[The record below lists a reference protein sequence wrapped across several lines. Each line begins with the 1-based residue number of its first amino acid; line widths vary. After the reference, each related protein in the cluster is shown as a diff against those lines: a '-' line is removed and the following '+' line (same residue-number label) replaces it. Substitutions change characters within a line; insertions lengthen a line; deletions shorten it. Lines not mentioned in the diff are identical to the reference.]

1 MSNES
6 SLNTFPSTKA
16 EALTMLYLQ
25 NQDLSDIT
33 PEELAK
39 KYSEVL
45 SEIRKALKTGKK
57 QGWMF

>member
-1 MSNES
+1 MSNETN
-6 SLNTFPSTKA
+6 LNTFPSTKA

-39 KYSEVL
+39 KYSEVF
-45 SEIRKALKTGKK
+45 SEIREALKTGKK
-57 QGWMF
+57 QGWMY

>member
-1 MSNES
+1 MSNETN
-6 SLNTFPSTKA
+6 LNTFPSTKA

-25 NQDLSDIT
+25 NQNLSDIT

-39 KYSEVL
+39 KYSEVF
-45 SEIRKALKTGKK
+45 SEIREALRTGKK

>member
-1 MSNES
+1 MSNETN
-6 SLNTFPSTKA
+6 LNTFPSTKA

-45 SEIRKALKTGKK
+45 SEIREALKTGKK